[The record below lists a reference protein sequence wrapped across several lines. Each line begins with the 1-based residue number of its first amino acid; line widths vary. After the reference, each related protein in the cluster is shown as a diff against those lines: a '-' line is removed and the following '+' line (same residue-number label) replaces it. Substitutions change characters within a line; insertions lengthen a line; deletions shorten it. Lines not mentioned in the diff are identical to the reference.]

1 MCNTSLLPKAMT
13 ISFKQIFLR
22 KKKDKS
28 DSQSWYIGKLQE
40 KLKSSVEAENPKEA
54 NKKF

>member
-40 KLKSSVEAENPKEA
+40 KLKSSIEAENPKEA